1 MAESGRD
8 SLAGGQGAPLEES
21 GEEAG
26 VGQAAAVVE
35 SWLAQQPVPPETAAK
50 ESIEALARQFS
61 NLSREEGRRRLMDA
75 AEDWDMEEI
84 MALVAAGADVR
95 ARDECES
102 TALHRAAESG
112 HVEAVKSLLEAG
124 AEVDARDCR
133 QVTPLH
139 LAAYEGNTRV
149 VRLLLGASA
158 DPNARDLEGRT
169 PLHEAARGP
178 CRRCYCTDWANSG
191 DSGPKGDNPLE
202 DRQPAE

>member
-1 MAESGRD
+1 MAESERD

-21 GEEAG
+21 GEGAG
-26 VGQAAAVVE
+26 VGQATAVVE
-35 SWLAQQPVPPETAAK
+35 SWLAQQLVAPETAVK
-50 ESIEALARQFS
+50 ESVEALARQFS

-112 HVEAVKSLLEAG
+112 HVEAVKCLLEAG
-124 AEVDARDCR
+124 AEVDARDRR

-139 LAAYEGNTRV
+139 LAAYEGHTPV

-178 CRRCYCTDWANSG
+178 CRHCHCTDWANSR
-191 DSGPKGDNPLE
+191 DRDPKEDNPFE
-202 DRQPAE
+202 YRQTAE

>member
-1 MAESGRD
+1 MAESE
-8 SLAGGQGAPLEES
+8 SLAGGQGAPLES
-21 GEEAG
+21 GEGAG
-26 VGQAAAVVE
+26 AGQAAALVE
-35 SWLAQQPVPPETAAK
+35 GWLEQQLVAPGTAAE
-50 ESIEALARQFS
+50 ESVEELARQFS
-61 NLSREEGRRRLMDA
+61 LSREEGRRRLMDA

-112 HVEAVKSLLEAG
+112 HVEAVKCLLEAG

-139 LAAYEGNTRV
+139 LAAYEGNTPV
-149 VRLLLGASA
+149 VQLLLGASA

-178 CRRCYCTDWANSG
+178 CRHCNCTDWANSR
-191 DSGPKGDNPLE
+191 DRGPKGDNPLQY
-202 DRQPAE
+202 RQVAK

>member
-1 MAESGRD
+1 MAESERD
-8 SLAGGQGAPLEES
+8 SLAGGQGAPLES
-21 GEEAG
+21 GEGAG
-26 VGQAAAVVE
+26 VWQAAAQVE
-35 SWLAQQPVPPETAAK
+35 SWLAQQPVAPETAAK
-50 ESIEALARQFS
+50 ESVEALARKFS

-75 AEDWDMEEI
+75 AENWDMEEI

-102 TALHRAAESG
+102 TALHMAAENG
-112 HVEAVKSLLEAG
+112 HVEAVKCLLEAG

-149 VRLLLGASA
+149 VWLLLGASA

-178 CRRCYCTDWANSG
+178 RRHCKYTDWANSR
-191 DSGPKGDNPLE
+191 DRGPKGDNPLE
-202 DRQPAE
+202 YRQTAE